1 MRLLVFLVIVVLF
14 TSCAP
19 KNCYMC
25 ITTTEVGYDLS
36 TATFDT
42 VMKCD
47 FTSKD
52 ANTYQTAHTINGPA
66 LTSAGATPCTTCT
79 TAACRCIIPTK

>member
-1 MRLLVFLVIVVLF
+1 MRLLVLLFVVVMF
-14 TSCAP
+14 ASCAP

-25 ITTTEVGYDLS
+25 ITTTSVGY
-36 TATFDT
+36 TVNTIDT

-52 ANTYQTAHTINGPA
+52 ANTYQNDHTTNAPA
-66 LTSAGATPCTTCT
+66 LTYFNEPPCASCTTVAT
-79 TAACRCIIPTK
+79 RCEIPTN